1 MRFKQHC
8 DETMCAPLFSQLP
21 LVCRSPAR
29 DAVASHKRDTE
40 VVAARERRYWS
51 VSECRNDH
59 GHMLREHVH
68 EVRPTSLSLITRLW
82 HAELPESIIAPRIC
96 NT

>member
-59 GHMLREHVH
+59 GHMLH

>member
-1 MRFKQHC
+1 MGTC
-8 DETMCAPLFSQLP
+8 S
-21 LVCRSPAR
+21 
-29 DAVASHKRDTE
+29 
-40 VVAARERRYWS
+40 
-51 VSECRNDH
+51 
-59 GHMLREHVH
+59 MLREHVLVH